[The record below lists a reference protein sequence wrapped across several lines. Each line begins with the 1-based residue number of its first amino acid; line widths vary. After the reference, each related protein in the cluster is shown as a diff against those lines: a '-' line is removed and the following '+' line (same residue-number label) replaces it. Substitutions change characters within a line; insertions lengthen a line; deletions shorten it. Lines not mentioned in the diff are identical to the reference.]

1 MRYGTSR
8 RFPREAAVRSG
19 NASTRPTGTAESF
32 PRASAL
38 TLAAGGA
45 LLATCWIPTGLAP
58 LLPVAAFLVLRG
70 ARGMQT
76 MRQAVAFGAIG
87 ALAYQGIAAHFLLV
101 LMRYSWLA
109 FALYPM
115 TVAYYVI
122 YWIALFTS
130 ALFLERRFGLP
141 RRLGLVL
148 LWPLLEMLKTASD
161 ASFPADLLAYTFGTN
176 PAWLSWMPW
185 TGPYGMSLLI
195 WSLGAVLDEAWERR
209 REHRVAAALL
219 AAAIAVWLAIP
230 LTDALRREEQPQSEA
245 RFRVGMVQPFIEVQ
259 AKLDR
264 SQWPSTWQRLERLT
278 VEAAADSDLVLWPE
292 TTRPGPLIWRD
303 GEPLSDPEVEALAA
317 RTGVPILYGCE
328 IVKVRS
334 ERIIALYNGAALALP
349 GGGMSEKWYGK
360 QRLLPFV
367 EGVPFAEIVGWD
379 PSKREIKPGRRSPLT
394 LLGNFSRGP
403 EPTVFRV
410 GDARIGVLVCY
421 EGMYPEL
428 GRAYA
433 NAGANVLAVITNDA
447 WWGRSIFPAWH
458 AGMVASFARSL
469 EIPVVRAANSGIC
482 SVTDS
487 SGRMTAR
494 SELSTITTLRAGVSV
509 GGNRETWYARHGQ
522 LIPWG
527 IGACL
532 ALCTLFSARRGGGP
546 VP

>member
-1 MRYGTSR
+1 M
-8 RFPREAAVRSG
+8 AC
-19 NASTRPTGTAESF
+19 
-32 PRASAL
+32 
-38 TLAAGGA
+38 
-45 LLATCWIPTGLAP
+45 CWMPTGLAP

-70 ARGMQT
+70 ARGVET
-76 MRQAVAFGAIG
+76 MRQATAFGLIG

-109 FALYPM
+109 FVLYPM
-115 TVAYYVI
+115 TVAYYVL
-122 YWIALFTS
+122 YWIALFTG
-130 ALFLERRFGLP
+130 ALLLERRVGLP

-148 LWPLLEMLKTASD
+148 LWPLLEVLKTASD

-176 PAWLSWMPW
+176 PAWLAWMPW

-195 WSLGAVLDEAWERR
+195 WSLGAILDVAWERR
-209 REHRVAAALL
+209 RERRLASGLL
-219 AAAIAVWLAIP
+219 AAALAVWFAVP
-230 LTDALRREEQPQSEA
+230 LTDALRPEGQGEAEA

-278 VEAAADSDLVLWPE
+278 LEAAEGSDLVLWPE
-292 TTRPGPLIWRD
+292 TTRPGPLVWRD
-303 GEPLSDPEVEALAA
+303 GEPLSDPEVEALAEKA
-317 RTGVPILYGCE
+317 GVPILYGCE
-328 IVKVRS
+328 IVKVRGD
-334 ERIIALYNGAALALP
+334 RIVALYNGAAMALP
-349 GGGMSEKWYGK
+349 AGMSEKWYGK

-367 EGVPFAEIVGWD
+367 EGVPFAGLVGWD

-410 GDARIGVLVCY
+410 GEARIGVLVCY

-433 NAGANVLAVITNDA
+433 RAGVNLLAVITNDA

-469 EIPVVRAANSGIC
+469 DIPVVRAANSGIC

-487 SGRMTAR
+487 SGRMTAA
-494 SELSTITTLRAGVSV
+494 SQLSAITTMRAGVPIDPGS
-509 GGNRETWYARHGQ
+509 ETWYEGHGQ

-527 IGACL
+527 IGVCL
-532 ALCTLFSARRGGGP
+532 AFCSLFSARRTRRP
-546 VP
+546 AP